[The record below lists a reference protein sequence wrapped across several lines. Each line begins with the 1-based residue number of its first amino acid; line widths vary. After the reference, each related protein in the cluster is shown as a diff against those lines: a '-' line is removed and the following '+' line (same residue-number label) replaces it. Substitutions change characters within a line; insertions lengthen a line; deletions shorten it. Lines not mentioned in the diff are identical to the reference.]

1 MLSNIHQIR
10 SFGVDVTYYSEM
22 HSDFDEGTIKKIQAS
37 NTNASRSSEMN
48 GMRCPFLMNAQQADD
63 LLRKITGL

>member
-22 HSDFDEGTIKKIQAS
+22 HSDLDEGTIKKIQALKDKCIPVLG
-37 NTNASRSSEMN
+37 NERNALPILNERPASW
-48 GMRCPFLMNAQQADD
+48 
-63 LLRKITGL
+63 